1 VNRQIS
7 AVALFSLVLLA
18 SLIVATTYWQT
29 WASAGLAAK
38 EDNAIQRV
46 AQFEIRRG
54 LIYAADG
61 KTLLAG
67 RIRVKKKGQTQ
78 TFYFRRYPTGG
89 FASQVLGYSTQ
100 SRSQAGLEQSENAY
114 LTGSNADIGT
124 IFDTLGARLTGQT
137 ITGNNIVL
145 NLEVK
150 AQKVAESALQ
160 GKCGAAVALDPRTGA
175 VLAMASSPSYDPNQL
190 LRPGGYAQIESA
202 PSPCPPEPASRLL
215 NRATQGLFPPG
226 STFKTITAAA
236 ALDSGKFTPSSTFND
251 PGYCTVY
258 GKPVY
263 NALDQNGP
271 EKFGQVDFVTAYQHS
286 INAVFCMIGQD
297 LGALRIIAEAKKFG
311 FYKVPPLETPRD
323 ARAASGLYN
332 PRTHRLFD
340 PKHDYDVD
348 AGRLAFGQER
358 MLVTPLQMAMVAG
371 AIANNGVLMKPQLIK
386 RIASADGK
394 VIHRMH
400 PTVLGRATK
409 PVTAAEIRYMMVKV
423 VQGGTGTNAQI
434 PGVVVGGKTGTAE
447 TGAPNVYDAWF
458 IFFAPADHP
467 TVAGAVVVENQLN
480 GFGGAIAAPIA
491 KQLMQAILPAASNG
505 SA

>member
-7 AVALFSLVLLA
+7 AVALVTLVMLA
-18 SLIVATTYWQT
+18 ALIVATTYWQS
-29 WASAGLAAK
+29 WAAPGLAAQQ
-38 EDNAIQRV
+38 DNAIQRV

-54 LIYAADG
+54 LIYASDG

-67 RIRVKKKGQTQ
+67 RVRVKKKGQAE
-78 TFYFRRYPTGG
+78 TFYFRRYPTNG
-89 FASQVLGYSTQ
+89 FASQVIGYSTA
-100 SRSQAGLEQSENAY
+100 SRSTAGLEQSLNDY
-114 LTGSNADIGT
+114 LTGSNEDIGT
-124 IFDTLGARLTGQT
+124 IFSTLGDKLTGKT
-137 ITGNNIVL
+137 ITGNNVVL
-145 NLEVK
+145 NLDVK
-150 AQKVAESALQ
+150 AQNIAQTALQ
-160 GKCGAAVALDPRTGA
+160 GKCGAAVVLDPRTGA
-175 VLAMASSPSYDPNQL
+175 VLAMASAPTYNPNL
-190 LRPGGYAQIESA
+190 LLQTGGYAQIQA
-202 PSPCPPEPASRLL
+202 TKSPCAPEPASPLL

-236 ALDSGKFTPSSTFND
+236 ALDDRAFTPASTFND
-251 PGYCTVY
+251 PGYCVVY

-271 EKFGQVDFVTAYQHS
+271 EKFGRVDFVTAYQHS

-297 LGALRIIAEAKKFG
+297 LGALKILAEAKKFG
-311 FYKVPPLETPRD
+311 FYQVPPLETPTD

-332 PRTHRLFD
+332 PKTHRLFY

-358 MLVTPLQMAMVAG
+358 MLVTPLQMAMVAS
-371 AIANNGVLMKPQLIK
+371 AIANNGVLMKPQLVK

-394 VIHRMH
+394 VIYRMH
-400 PTVLGRATK
+400 PKVYSHATR
-409 PVTAAEIRYMMVKV
+409 PVTAAEIRAMMVKV

-447 TGAPNVYDAWF
+447 TGVPNVYDAWF
-458 IFFAPADHP
+458 IFFAPAVHP
-467 TVAGAVVVENQLN
+467 VVAGAVVVEDQLN

-505 SA
+505 ST